1 MIKKNTITNYNG
13 KEVSLF
19 TLDNGKGLI
28 AEIFNYGG
36 IIKSLTVNG
45 RDVVLGRDT
54 FEDYLDNDGYLGAA
68 IGRYGNRIKNC
79 EFCLNGK
86 VYRLN
91 KNDNANNHHGG
102 IVGFDKKVWEAEIS
116 DSDEPSITLSLESPD
131 DEEGFPGNLKAK
143 ITYTLTKE
151 NSLKIENSATS
162 DKDTIYNPTNHSYFN
177 LDGHSSG
184 VIYNQ
189 SVMLNADFYTP
200 NTDES
205 IPSGEI
211 HKVKDTPFD
220 LTVKT
225 MFGNVLNSE
234 FEQIKM
240 FDGFDHNFVLKGEGF
255 RKIGEAT
262 SSDET
267 ITMEVYTDLPGVQLY
282 TANALNEGTYK
293 NGKKYGKHNAFCL
306 ETQFFPNS
314 PNFSHFATPL
324 LKNDEIMYTATEYK
338 FITK

>member
-1 MIKKNTITNYNG
+1 M
-13 KEVSLF
+13 
-19 TLDNGKGLI
+19 
-28 AEIFNYGG
+28 
-36 IIKSLTVNG
+36 
-45 RDVVLGRDT
+45 
-54 FEDYLDNDGYLGAA
+54 
-68 IGRYGNRIKNC
+68 
-79 EFCLNGK
+79 
-86 VYRLN
+86 
-91 KNDNANNHHGG
+91 
-102 IVGFDKKVWEAEIS
+102 WEAEIS

-131 DEEGFPGNLKAK
+131 GEEGFPGNLKAK

-151 NSLKIENSATS
+151 NSLKIEYSATS

-177 LDGHSSG
+177 LDGHNSG

-200 NTDES
+200 NTDECV
-205 IPSGEI
+205 PSGEI

-220 LTVKT
+220 LTEKT

-234 FEQIKM
+234 FEQVRI
-240 FDGFDHNFVLKGEGF
+240 FGGFDHNFVLRGEGF
-255 RKIGEAT
+255 RKIGEAM
-262 SSDET
+262 SSDKT

-282 TANALNEGTYK
+282 TANVLNEGTYK
-293 NGKKYGKHNAFCL
+293 NGEKYGKHNAFCL